1 MCTIF
6 AGQDCTNYEMQ
17 SRSIRLGGHS
27 TSVRLERKFW
37 QIIDHIAS
45 SQGMNTGKFLT
56 TLYDEALDINGDVNN
71 FASLLR
77 CSCILYLS
85 EPHGVLDLANAE
97 LCEREAKQKASLR

>member
-6 AGQDCTNYEMQ
+6 AGQDPTNYEMH
-17 SRSIRLGGHS
+17 SRSVRLAGHS
-27 TSVRLERKFW
+27 TSVRLEKKFW
-37 QIIDHIAS
+37 QIIDHIAH
-45 SQGMNTGKFLT
+45 SQGMNTGKFLS
-56 TLYDEALDINGDVNN
+56 TLYDEALDINSDVTN

-97 LCEREAKQKASLR
+97 LRQQAALEKKVV

>member
-6 AGQDCTNYEMQ
+6 AGQDPANYEMH
-17 SRSIRLGGHS
+17 SRSVRLAGHS
-27 TSVRLERKFW
+27 TSVRLEKKFW
-37 QIIDHIAS
+37 QIIDHIAQ

-56 TLYDEALDINGDVNN
+56 TLYDEALDINGDVSN

-85 EPHGVLDLANAE
+85 EPHGVLNLANAE
-97 LCEREAKQKASLR
+97 LQQREALEKKAL